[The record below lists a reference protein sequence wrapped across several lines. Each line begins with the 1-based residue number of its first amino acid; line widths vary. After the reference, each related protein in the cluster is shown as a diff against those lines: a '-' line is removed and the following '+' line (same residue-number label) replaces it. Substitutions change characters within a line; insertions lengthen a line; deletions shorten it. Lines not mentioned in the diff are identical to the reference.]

1 VRLLVVVGGALSALL
16 MAWGASRGDAAAVLI
31 GLVLLACTLMVALGR
46 R

>member
-1 VRLLVVVGGALSALL
+1 MVAGGALSTLL
-16 MAWGASRGDAAAVLI
+16 ITWGASRGDTVAVPL